1 MRKIKLFRVLA
12 VSTVLTISLCACG
25 SEKTNTS
32 TTDSATVTEESSK
45 TKANTETVSEP
56 TPTTEDKPTP
66 EDIAKEL
73 NEAEVISTEEVYLKD
88 DGYELKTAITFG
100 YFDFASSSNWQA
112 LSEDDLNNEEVAN
125 QAFAEWNSVMLKAF
139 KDGDYDGC
147 IDYEHSYEMKND
159 DRVVYSDLVQY
170 IYKKGEEEPYGVGI
184 TTVLDDLSDN
194 GKKHFAMDLWNIAVE
209 LKDAGLWTA
218 NGYFADEVIEL
229 VDIGNIYEDLAVI
242 DGVNLTEEEFILLK
256 DKVELGEVTVREASG
271 VFNLDFNSNKYTV
284 NDKQMTYKEVYNL
297 LTTGSDVNYNQ
308 QGIIDF
314 GKDIFLIVEYS
325 LPDDYTDTTAF
336 AVAHQ
341 LIDEYIKDEE
351 VTKTILDDVFTNG
364 LDDRL
369 DVLIESE

>member
-12 VSTVLTISLCACG
+12 VSTVLAISLCACG

-56 TPTTEDKPTP
+56 TSETEKTTPTP

-88 DGYELKTAITFG
+88 DDYELKTAITFG

-112 LSEDDLNNEEVAN
+112 LSEDDLNNEEVADK
-125 QAFAEWNSVMLKAF
+125 AFAEWNSAMLKAF

-147 IDYEHSYEMKND
+147 IDYEHSYEMQND

-170 IYKKGEEEPYGVGI
+170 IYKKDEEEPYGVGI
-184 TTVLDDLSDN
+184 TTVLDDLSDD

-242 DGVNLTEEEFILLK
+242 DGVNLTDEEFKEKFKISRWELL
-256 DKVELGEVTVREASG
+256 
-271 VFNLDFNSNKYTV
+271 FNRRYSNY
-284 NDKQMTYKEVYNL
+284 D
-297 LTTGSDVNYNQ
+297 
-308 QGIIDF
+308 
-314 GKDIFLIVEYS
+314 
-325 LPDDYTDTTAF
+325 
-336 AVAHQ
+336 
-341 LIDEYIKDEE
+341 
-351 VTKTILDDVFTNG
+351 
-364 LDDRL
+364 
-369 DVLIESE
+369 